1 MKAGGFGEITKGLSA
16 RAELNLEKFKTAIEK
31 YDKLI
36 PVKSY
41 RIEKWLGISGSEVRE
56 MVHYLRVNSFPIC
69 SGNKGYYYGTHNDVE
84 ETINHLQERRNSIDQ
99 VIIGLR
105 KSLIERIEQENLF
118 GDKNE

>member
-1 MKAGGFGEITKGLSA
+1 MKAGGFSEITKGLSLKA
-16 RAELNLEKFKTAIEK
+16 QLNLVKFKTAIKK
-31 YDKLI
+31 YNKSM

-41 RIEKWLGISGSEVRE
+41 RIEKWLDISGSEVRE

-69 SGNKGYYYGTHNDVE
+69 SGSKGYYYGTQNDVE

-105 KSLIERIEQENLF
+105 KSLIERTEQENLF
-118 GDKNE
+118 GD